1 MVFGRSRIESRKRK
15 ILHKKEHFFDNFGGI
30 FTLRFPYGLR
40 AGKLSEGPSRL
51 HQLQFLSFFPVLL
64 RNCHDNITVH
74 CYRHTINCNNQHIHK
89 KEKLTCEAA
98 PPCCS
103 LPPASWW
110 RSRPSC
116 SASGPWALHYK
127 WSSPF
132 LKRSNCKDILS
143 FLLEFFLPESI
154 DTKNLTK
161 SFAKI
166 QSVLAEHY
174 K

>member
-15 ILHKKEHFFDNFGGI
+15 ILHKKEHFLA
-30 FTLRFPYGLR
+30 TLVG
-40 AGKLSEGPSRL
+40 
-51 HQLQFLSFFPVLL
+51 FLPWGFRMDWGQGSCLKVPHVCTSCNLFFPVLL
-64 RNCHDNITVH
+64 RNCHDTITVH

-143 FLLEFFLPESI
+143 FFIGVFFAREHRYI
-154 DTKNLTK
+154 K
-161 SFAKI
+161 S
-166 QSVLAEHY
+166 Y
-174 K
+174 